1 MTKMVSPVQG
11 TRVSSEYGIRAGKKH
26 GGIDIATGN
35 IGVPVRAAFAGVVS
49 NVVSGRRRWQ
59 PATEGPVVAPGRTGD
74 GCRVHNPD
82 GEQQAYIHMSPVVT
96 EGQHVEAGQ
105 LLGYVNL
112 SGNTSG
118 PHLHFETW
126 TAAGLTKN
134 PRFYFQH
141 HNVNPGSTPVVP
153 APPTEPTP
161 PVSGPSVDQTVLAY
175 QRRQNQFGGAGLVE
189 DGIRGSQTQAWEA
202 WVREAQ
208 AALNKFKGVS
218 GQVVVDGDY
227 GQNFHTQVRVVQQRN
242 RLAVDGIL
250 GNVTAGWMRRNG
262 SHLRDRP

>member
-105 LLGYVNL
+105 LLSL
-112 SGNTSG
+112 SRM
-118 PHLHFETW
+118 
-126 TAAGLTKN
+126 AGA
-134 PRFYFQH
+134 
-141 HNVNPGSTPVVP
+141 S
-153 APPTEPTP
+153 
-161 PVSGPSVDQTVLAY
+161 
-175 QRRQNQFGGAGLVE
+175 
-189 DGIRGSQTQAWEA
+189 RG
-202 WVREAQ
+202 Q
-208 AALNKFKGVS
+208 AALS
-218 GQVVVDGDY
+218 
-227 GQNFHTQVRVVQQRN
+227 
-242 RLAVDGIL
+242 A
-250 GNVTAGWMRRNG
+250 
-262 SHLRDRP
+262 